1 MNWHLTFARL
11 MAILGMSLKD
21 IEEMTLVQFLLYSV
35 EASEIEKQRIEGGSG
50 IQGGGYTASGVQNFR
65 NQT

>member
-50 IQGGGYTASGVQNFR
+50 IPLLVYRTSGIKHR
-65 NQT
+65 SS